1 MDTNVSAAPVKI
13 LRKWGEDYT
22 AARPA
27 NMIAPLFLAPCF
39 KARAFARNLKYS
51 KSTQRC

>member
-22 AARPA
+22 AARSA

-39 KARAFARNLKYS
+39 KEPINHYGYGFKLS
-51 KSTQRC
+51 GMW